1 MICYIYV
8 CVCVCVCV
16 YIKVLQARMLEWV
29 AMSSSRGSSQLRDWT
44 QSPAWQANSLK
55 SEPPGKP
62 CYISST
68 QNIVQG
74 RRMEAQ
80 ALNTFISWDLTKKA
94 FQQRSEEGERKLRQI
109 FRGRE
114 FMGRTATTESLGQK
128 HVWWVWEAVESS
140 HTQSRVS
147 KGMKSKRW
155 KRGKTV
161 QGPRD
166 KLVNRCHLVL
176 QGQNV
181 LKIEYRKRR
190 AERGRRSRHSCNS
203 QWEMWYWKF

>member
-1 MICYIYV
+1 
-8 CVCVCVCV
+8 
-16 YIKVLQARMLEWV
+16 MLEWV

-80 ALNTFISWDLTKKA
+80 ALNTFISWDLTKMT

-114 FMGRTATTESLGQK
+114 FMERTATQQQPNSP
-128 HVWWVWEAVESS
+128 WVRNMCDECGK
-140 HTQSRVS
+140 QS
-147 KGMKSKRW
+147 K
-155 KRGKTV
+155 
-161 QGPRD
+161 
-166 KLVNRCHLVL
+166 VL
-176 QGQNV
+176 
-181 LKIEYRKRR
+181 IRR
-190 AERGRRSRHSCNS
+190 AEWAREWNQRDGREARLFRAPGTSL
-203 QWEMWYWKF
+203 WTDVTWYYRDRMCWR